1 MYTCCLQLTKHTY
14 KPNKCS
20 KGDDK
25 VIIIISLTN
34 GNLISELKI
43 KASKMFT
50 LKKSTEIQTKSIPK
64 S

>member
-20 KGDDK
+20 KSDDK

-34 GNLISELKI
+34 GNLISKLKI
-43 KASKMFT
+43 
-50 LKKSTEIQTKSIPK
+50 
-64 S
+64 